1 MVDSGSESGSGGG
14 GPPGRPWSGG
24 GRNELT
30 AVVRRLIEATV
41 TSMAPEGDLRAATAE
56 LERVV
61 SRLEAHVPE
70 VGDVPRPRFSEQSAT
85 ATMADAMPFDV
96 IIGVC
101 NPLAPPIELH
111 LDPPRAIGT
120 VTFDAQYEGAPGCVH
135 GAVIIGAFDV
145 VLTGAN
151 VVAGAAGPTVELTAR
166 YLRPTL
172 IGHESVFEAE
182 VISVEGRRVRSRG
195 TLTQNG
201 VVTVESEGEFV
212 ALDRSSLDAM
222 HKMARRAPS
231 TAGQTNGG
239 DGKV

>member
-1 MVDSGSESGSGGG
+1 MVDSGGGS
-14 GPPGRPWSGG
+14 GRPWSGG
-24 GRNELT
+24 GRDELT
-30 AVVRRLIEATV
+30 TAVRRLIAATV
-41 TSMAPEGDLRAATAE
+41 ASVAPEHELRAATAE
-56 LERVV
+56 LEQVA

-70 VGDVPRPRFSEQSAT
+70 ATDVPRPRFSDHGAT

-101 NPLAPPIELH
+101 NPLAPPIELR

-120 VTFDAQYEGAPGCVH
+120 VTFDVQYEGAPGCVH

-151 VVAGAAGPTVELTAR
+151 VVAGAAGPTVELTAK

-182 VISVEGRRVRSRG
+182 VIAVEGRRVRSRG

-231 TAGQTNGG
+231 RAAPPNGA
-239 DGKV
+239 DGKD